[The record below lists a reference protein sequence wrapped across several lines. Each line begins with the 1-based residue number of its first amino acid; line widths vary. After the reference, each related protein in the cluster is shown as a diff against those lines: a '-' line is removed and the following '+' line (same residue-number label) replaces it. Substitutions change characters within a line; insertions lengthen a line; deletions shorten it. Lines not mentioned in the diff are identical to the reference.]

1 MSLVDGINLEK
12 NLIKKNKILNNKE
25 IYEENISKEF
35 GANYYNICIKL
46 YLNNQNKKNIFIN
59 QK

>member
-46 YLNNQNKKNIFIN
+46 YLNN
-59 QK
+59 

>member
-25 IYEENISKEF
+25 IYEGNISKEF

>member
-35 GANYYNICIKL
+35 GANYCNICIKL